1 MKNTSV
7 RNLTFSA
14 VLAALYAGL
23 TLFLPIPQYG
33 PVQIRFSEV
42 LTVLPFFFPAATPGL
57 FVGCIIANLFS
68 PYILD
73 VFFGS
78 AATLLACLWTGRLN
92 NRWLAPLPP
101 VVCNAVIV
109 GVEIAF
115 SQAGSGPA
123 FWPAFVGNALS
134 VGLGELAACGI
145 LGTLLLSVL
154 YRSSACRSMV
164 DPARL
169 ARIYGFSDLI

>member
-1 MKNTSV
+1 MRKFTV
-7 RNLTFSA
+7 RDLTVA
-14 VLAALYAGL
+14 ALTAALYAVMGYFGNIFAL
-23 TLFLPIPQYG
+23 TFG
-33 PVQIRFSEV
+33 PVQIRFAEA
-42 LTVLPFFFPAATPGL
+42 LTVLPFFFPAVTPGL
-57 FVGCIIANLFS
+57 FVGCVIANLFS

-73 VFFGS
+73 VVFGS

-109 GVEIAF
+109 GAEIAF
-115 SQAGSGPA
+115 SLAGTGTA
-123 FWPAFVGNALS
+123 FWPAFALNALS

-154 YRSSACRSMV
+154 YRSTACRSMIV
-164 DPARL
+164 PARL
-169 ARIYGFSDLI
+169 AQVRGFPI